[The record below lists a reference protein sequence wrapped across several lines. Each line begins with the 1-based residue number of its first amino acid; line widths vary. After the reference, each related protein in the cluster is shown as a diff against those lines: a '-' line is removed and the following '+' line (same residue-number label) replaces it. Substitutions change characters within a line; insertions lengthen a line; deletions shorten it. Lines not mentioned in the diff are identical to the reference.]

1 MSYNP
6 NPAASYAGVNMNK
19 FGDEK
24 SAKKHAQQMGYLLA
38 KESGNKDIGVQ
49 LAQNLFAT
57 WKLSGQ
63 RQQDAAAG
71 AIFKDSKGLFKPGAL
86 AKLRIRTPEE
96 FRLSNGGLS
105 DARIPLT
112 DTQRK
117 AAALARPLGAGLNIP
132 VA

>member
-6 NPAASYAGVNMNK
+6 NPTARYAGINMNK

-24 SAKKHAQQMGYLLA
+24 SARKYAMKAGYA
-38 KESGNKDIGVQ
+38 VGKDSGNKDLG
-49 LAQNLFAT
+49 AQFAYNLFSA
-57 WKLSGQ
+57 WKNSGQ
-63 RQQDAAAG
+63 RQQDSAAA

-96 FRLSNGGLS
+96 FRLSNGGVT
-105 DARIPLT
+105 DTRIPLT

-117 AAALARPLGAGLNIP
+117 AASLASSPGAGLNIP